1 MYVCVYTNAHDALSH
16 TLARARS
23 LSGKCF
29 VYDLTCVPQVI
40 MSSASPPTASSSTA
54 GAQTSGPA
62 SSSAPNGPHSS
73 HHSSFHGTLPPL
85 DLISAP
91 DISTRHVAFLDHA
104 GSMLATAG
112 AGAPAHKPAPGTKP
126 SSIRI
131 WDLLRPAGHSCVAVL
146 APHDVGCCA
155 LLPVSTRGLLVSG
168 GMRGDMCVSRFG
180 TWQTLLRVE
189 AHKGP
194 LTALVMAPER
204 SGVSAGGSAYDGDG
218 TRTSSA
224 EAGSPSAA
232 TSSMLDGF
240 VSAGSDGQVRVWG
253 LDFLL
258 QSGGEAGY
266 SGYAANMSNN
276 SFSHGEAADGK
287 EAHAALRALSHA
299 AAGVG
304 ASISVGAGG
313 LGGGGITGM
322 AATGDA
328 LFVVADGG
336 LVRRPWVLAP
346 AQP

>member
-29 VYDLTCVPQVI
+29 IYDLTYVPQVI

-85 DLISAP
+85 DLILAP

-146 APHDVGCCA
+146 A
-155 LLPVSTRGLLVSG
+155 
-168 GMRGDMCVSRFG
+168 
-180 TWQTLLRVE
+180 
-189 AHKGP
+189 
-194 LTALVMAPER
+194 
-204 SGVSAGGSAYDGDG
+204 
-218 TRTSSA
+218 
-224 EAGSPSAA
+224 
-232 TSSMLDGF
+232 
-240 VSAGSDGQVRVWG
+240 
-253 LDFLL
+253 
-258 QSGGEAGY
+258 
-266 SGYAANMSNN
+266 
-276 SFSHGEAADGK
+276 
-287 EAHAALRALSHA
+287 LSL
-299 AAGVG
+299 AAG
-304 ASISVGAGG
+304 
-313 LGGGGITGM
+313 TE
-322 AATGDA
+322 
-328 LFVVADGG
+328 
-336 LVRRPWVLAP
+336 
-346 AQP
+346 